1 MAFTNEDK
9 ILIKILRQEKQY
21 GAKKLLREFPNRG
34 WSLSSLKFLLKKIDE
49 TGTTHRKPGSGK
61 KRTARTA
68 ENVSSVE
75 ELILSQ
81 ENEPGTHRTVR
92 QISREIGIPK
102 TVVHKIISDDL
113 KLVCFKKKRAQ
124 DLTAANKL
132 TRLVRAK
139 HLLRKYP
146 EHAVQFIWF
155 TDEKVFTVAPPVNL
169 QNDRVYAASGIRK
182 KQMPAERLLKTRS
195 RFSKSVMVSVGV
207 SVLGCTDLIFVQ
219 PGVKVNGAYYRDVL
233 LIQHLLPAIKHVSG
247 GYFTFQQDSAPA
259 HRARETIDLLSR
271 EAPDFISPQLWPP
284 NSPDLNPVDY
294 QIWSV
299 LEERVYRTRIRDVDH
314 LTTRLI
320 EEWRLFDQQI
330 IDRAIKQWR
339 SRLRAC
345 VREQGG
351 HFEHQL

>member
-9 ILIKILRQEKQY
+9 ILIKILRQDKQY

-49 TGTTHRKPGSGK
+49 TGTTDRKPGSGK
-61 KRTARTA
+61 QRTVRTA
-68 ENVSSVE
+68 ENVNSVE

-81 ENEPGTHRTVR
+81 ENAPGTHRSVR
-92 QISREIGIPK
+92 QISSEIGLPK

-139 HLLRKYP
+139 QLLRKYP

-169 QNDRVYAASGIRK
+169 QNDRVYAASGTRK

-195 RFSKSVMVSVGV
+195 SFSKSVMVSVGV

-233 LIQHLLPAIKHVSG
+233 LNQHLLPAIKHVSG

-271 EAPDFISPQLWPP
+271 EAPDFISPQMWPP

-294 QIWSV
+294 RIWSA

-314 LTTRLI
+314 LMTRLI
-320 EEWRLFDQQI
+320 EEWRRFDQQI

-339 SRLRAC
+339 SRLRSC